1 MNYNSEL
8 RKLRNAKKKILANIL
23 ELDKE
28 KDEELI
34 QKLYSE
40 LDKKSGEINDYCKLI
55 EEKSTMTYEFFHA
68 MSDVISIYEGEYYWI
83 RNLCYHKDRTLDSE
97 ILETYVII
105 ASNVFNNIISVSD
118 ISHTYFNRLLKNGS
132 AIKIIE
138 APRVKFL
145 PRQFA
150 FYKTDEDMGRINP
163 QINLKK
169 FPYIKEFIDYVINF
183 KLENNIDK
191 LSYDELEKLKEDF
204 ILLNLEN
211 IYNNYEAKQEK
222 RIEESIKSIN
232 SECEHNKKLLK
243 RFVKKIE
250 DNR

>member
-28 KDEELI
+28 KDKDLI

-55 EEKSTMTYEFFHA
+55 EEKSTMPLDIFLA
-68 MSDVISIYEGEYYWI
+68 MSDIISIYEGEYYWI
-83 RNLCYHKDRTLDSE
+83 KKLCYHKDTTLDSE

-204 ILLNLEN
+204 ILLNIEN

-232 SECEHNKKLLK
+232 SECEHNKKILK

-250 DNR
+250 ANR